1 MDMQL
6 SVLAL
11 THPSSA
17 RRSGLKI
24 RVESLAKTTTVLPN
38 SELKSP
44 IVSYVVNRPHTTLHD
59 LHLRVGAVSS
69 FYTVFCFGTGDLF
82 FLMIM
87 KF

>member
-11 THPSSA
+11 NHPSSA

-24 RVESLAKTTTVLPN
+24 RAKSLAKTTTVLPN

-44 IVSYVVNRPHTTLHD
+44 IVSYLVNRPHNST
-59 LHLRVGAVSS
+59 
-69 FYTVFCFGTGDLF
+69 
-82 FLMIM
+82 
-87 KF
+87 